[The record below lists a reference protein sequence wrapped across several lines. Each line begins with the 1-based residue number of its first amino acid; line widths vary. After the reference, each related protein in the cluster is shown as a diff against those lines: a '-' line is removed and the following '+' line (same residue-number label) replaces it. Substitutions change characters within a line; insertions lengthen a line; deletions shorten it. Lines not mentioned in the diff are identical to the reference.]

1 MSDKKFTLP
10 RLSLPKPDKAAVKKV
25 WVSGAAL
32 AAVAVSCALLLSGAN
47 TLLPA
52 LIGDENIPPV
62 ADTAE
67 NGAEG
72 TAVPSPEEE
81 VAVK

>member
-10 RLSLPKPDKAAVKKV
+10 KLSFPKPDKAAVKKASL
-25 WVSGAAL
+25 SGAAL

-47 TLLPA
+47 TLLSA
-52 LIGDENIPPV
+52 LIGDENTPAV
-62 ADTAE
+62 AE
-67 NGAEG
+67 NGAEN
-72 TAVPSPEEE
+72 TVMPSPEEE

>member
-10 RLSLPKPDKAAVKKV
+10 KLSFPKPDKAAVKKASL
-25 WVSGAAL
+25 SGAAL

-47 TLLPA
+47 TLLSA
-52 LIGDENIPPV
+52 LIGDENTPAV

-67 NGAEG
+67 NGAEN
-72 TAVPSPEEE
+72 TVMPSPEEE

>member
-10 RLSLPKPDKAAVKKV
+10 KLSFPKPDKAAVKKASL
-25 WVSGAAL
+25 SGAAL

-47 TLLPA
+47 TLLSA
-52 LIGDENIPPV
+52 LIEDENTPAV
-62 ADTAE
+62 AE
-67 NGAEG
+67 NGAG
-72 TAVPSPEEE
+72 NTAMPSPEE

>member
-10 RLSLPKPDKAAVKKV
+10 KISFPKPDKAAVKKV
-25 WVSGAAL
+25 SLSGAAL

-47 TLLPA
+47 TLLSA
-52 LIGDENIPPV
+52 LIGDENTPAV
-62 ADTAE
+62 AE
-67 NGAEG
+67 NGVG
-72 TAVPSPEEE
+72 NTAMPSPEE

>member
-10 RLSLPKPDKAAVKKV
+10 KLSLPKPDKEAVKKAS
-25 WVSGAAL
+25 VSGAAL

-47 TLLPA
+47 TLLSA
-52 LIGDENIPPV
+52 LIGDESTPPV
-62 ADTAE
+62 TDIAE
-67 NGAEG
+67 N